1 MKLFVRNLSYKATSQ
16 DLRLLFEG
24 YGYQVEDAKVI
35 ADSEDGRS
43 RGFGFVTIA
52 VDGDKAILDLH
63 ESEHMGRT
71 LHIEEAREKVKNG
84 GSRGR
89 RARRG
94 ASSQE
99 PEVSDGCSWDD

>member
-16 DLRLLFEG
+16 DLRLIFEQQ
-24 YGYQVEDAKVI
+24 GYQVEDAKVI

-43 RGFGFVTIA
+43 RGFGFVTISA
-52 VDGDKAILDLH
+52 DGDKAILDVH
-63 ESEHMGRT
+63 GSEHLGRM
-71 LHIEEAREKVKNG
+71 LHVEEAREKVKNG

-94 ASSQE
+94 QGGAGRDLFSTWE
-99 PEVSDGCSWDD
+99 E